1 MAPYVVRRVCRR
13 ATAATL
19 TGAAGG
25 RRVPA
30 RSRLRVR
37 CRHAQTKRS
46 KTKVVHAKTEAAYA
60 DVLICVL
67 AFLRCEMTPTL
78 DISCLPGS
86 SSVIRIKASIA
97 CVSAKLPC
105 MRLVPTPDLIDILP
119 TTPAIAPRCRYRIL
133 PSHRREAFLSTDA
146 TSFPPRP
153 SKRPG

>member
-1 MAPYVVRRVCRR
+1 MAPDMVRHVCRR
-13 ATAATL
+13 ATVATL

-30 RSRLRVR
+30 RYRPRVR

-46 KTKVVHAKTEAAYA
+46 KTKAVHAKTEAANA
-60 DVLICVL
+60 NFLICAL

-97 CVSAKLPC
+97 CVSAMLPC

-119 TTPAIAPRCRYRIL
+119 TTPANAPRCQYRIL
-133 PSHRREAFLSTDA
+133 PSHRREASLSTDA

-153 SKRPG
+153 SKRLG